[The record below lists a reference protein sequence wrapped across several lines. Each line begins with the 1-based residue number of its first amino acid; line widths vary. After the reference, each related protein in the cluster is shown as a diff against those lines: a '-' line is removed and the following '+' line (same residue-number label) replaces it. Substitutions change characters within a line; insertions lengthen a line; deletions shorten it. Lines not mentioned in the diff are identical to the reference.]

1 MIRIDLQ
8 KIIHIDY
15 LIHIRRTGNPAEFAR
30 KVGMSRSTLFEYMAY
45 MRDELEVCIAYNRY
59 AATYYYEGTDL
70 YTALGNKL
78 SKKN

>member
-15 LIHIRRTGNPAEFAR
+15 LIHIRRTGTPAEFAH

-45 MRDELEVCIAYNRY
+45 MRDELQVCIAYNRY
-59 AATYYYEGTDL
+59 ASTYYYEGLDL

-78 SKKN
+78 SKNN